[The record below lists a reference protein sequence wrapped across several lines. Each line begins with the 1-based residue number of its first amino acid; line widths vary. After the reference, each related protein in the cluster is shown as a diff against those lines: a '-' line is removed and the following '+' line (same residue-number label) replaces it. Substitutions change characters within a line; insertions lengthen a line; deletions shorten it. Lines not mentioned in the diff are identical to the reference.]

1 MKIKTNTLIFLSF
14 LIGFIIFIS
23 FTFNEIKA
31 DTNNDITI
39 DYKNEIIKY
48 NDNSFFKVD
57 DNKESTYYKLTEK
70 DFGSKLKI
78 KKGNS
83 NFELEIPKR
92 PVINS
97 ETNNENIYYYS
108 LNNILLT
115 KDEIINTLYFY
126 DRVYKIQLATN
137 NSFKSLPI
145 FENVKTEIQDAE
157 YIFNNLIS
165 FSELNKN
172 DFNLTVKFS
181 VFNFSN
187 IKKYIKPNSII
198 IKNNSINVENNKIE
212 FIYKNQKFSKN
223 FDVKKLIFSLPNKN
237 NLINYLLL
245 DKDIKKY
252 LDIKRNEKDGK
263 AIYKIKLKDLNNT
276 TWSDSTKNNQEIIVE
291 YTLNEENMLL
301 KKFLL
306 NNSKS
311 SKDTY
316 IYYIIITLMLI
327 MIIYT
332 IIRMFSKKYGKPPL
346 KK

>member
-1 MKIKTNTLIFLSF
+1 MKKFRNILTFLSILF
-14 LIGFIIFIS
+14 GFIVLISFIS
-23 FTFNEIKA
+23 NDIKA
-31 DTNNDITI
+31 DENKDITI
-39 DYKNEIIKY
+39 DYQKEIIKFK
-48 NDNSFFKVD
+48 DNSFFKVE
-57 DNKESTYYKLTEK
+57 NNQESTYYQLTEK

-78 KKGNS
+78 KKDNLD
-83 NFELEIPKR
+83 FELEIPKR
-92 PVINS
+92 PKINKD
-97 ETNNENIYYYS
+97 TINENIFYYGKS
-108 LNNILLT
+108 GTLLT
-115 KDEIINTLYFY
+115 LEEIKNTLYFY
-126 DRVYKIQLATN
+126 DKVYKIQLATN

-145 FENVKTEIQDAE
+145 FENIKTEIQDAE
-157 YIFNNLIS
+157 YIFNNLTS
-165 FSELNKN
+165 FTELNKN

-198 IKNNSINVENNKIE
+198 IKNNSIDVENNKIE

-252 LDIKRNEKDGK
+252 LDIKRNVNDGK

-276 TWSDSTKNNQEIIVE
+276 TWSDSTKNNQEITVE
-291 YTLNEENMLL
+291 YILNEENVLL

-306 NNSKS
+306 NNSKGG
-311 SKDTY
+311 KETY